1 MKKIYSSGLFL
12 CFFVLFT
19 KVGFAQTSHTV
30 LVTPGGQ
37 FVFEPV
43 NLTISAGVTVI
54 WEWQSN
60 NHTTTSDIIAGDEV
74 WDSGILNNGATFY
87 KVFVTLGSYS
97 YHCTRH
103 QAFGMIGTI
112 IVKGVVTIDNHS
124 AVIENKFVLNQNYPN
139 AFNSITTL
147 R

>member
-54 WEWQSN
+54 WE
-60 NHTTTSDIIAGDEV
+60 
-74 WDSGILNNGATFY
+74 
-87 KVFVTLGSYS
+87 
-97 YHCTRH
+97 
-103 QAFGMIGTI
+103 
-112 IVKGVVTIDNHS
+112 
-124 AVIENKFVLNQNYPN
+124 
-139 AFNSITTL
+139 
-147 R
+147 